1 MRQWQRRRRYAAK
14 YGGENASPSLAG
26 SFEKTLYG
34 ARTLASN
41 EVIELSNNF
50 PADGL
55 GAEHH
60 ARDSGGDEQ
69 YRCDRKQRV
78 VGERRAKAECVVIPP
93 CPECRLE
100 HSQN

>member
-1 MRQWQRRRRYAAK
+1 VAATTKVMLPNMVARMPVRRWLAPSRR
-14 YGGENASPSLAG
+14 
-26 SFEKTLYG
+26 LYG

-60 ARDSGGDEQ
+60 ARDSGCDEQ
-69 YRCDRKQRV
+69 YRCDRKTACS
-78 VGERRAKAECVVIPP
+78 RRATRQGGVRRHPTMP
-93 CPECRLE
+93 
-100 HSQN
+100 